1 MVINLNSDDLNAGK
15 EMLNLAKKLFPLYRT
30 LMGPDIR
37 KSYEFFTNTHPE
49 FKELSFNTNKK
60 VFDWEIPEE
69 WIIN

>member
-37 KSYEFFTNTHPE
+37 KS
-49 FKELSFNTNKK
+49 
-60 VFDWEIPEE
+60 
-69 WIIN
+69 